1 MTPSST
7 APELKRNR
15 GILLLIAG
23 LFGLPILVAWLLT
36 SVWVE
41 MGGRGQLNH
50 GVFIKPALDLEKLP
64 LAPGSQ
70 VLRELAPADWA
81 MLYVGAGSCDDL
93 CVRTLRELATVRSVI
108 GNELTR
114 VSVFGLLASASTPPV
129 AQAPLPRLLTDP
141 ATVLAIDAALRAR
154 GGSVVLPRIV
164 FLDWRGQLMMSFAPD
179 SPPADIKQDLQRLLK
194 ASAIR

>member
-1 MTPSST
+1 MTSPST
-7 APELKRNR
+7 TPGLKRNR

-36 SVWVE
+36 SGWIE

-114 VSVFGLLASASTPPV
+114 VSVFGLLASASTLPV
-129 AQAPLPRLLTDP
+129 AQPPLPRLLTDP

-154 GGSVVLPRIV
+154 GDSVVLPRIV

>member
-1 MTPSST
+1 MTSPST
-7 APELKRNR
+7 TPELKRNR

-36 SVWVE
+36 SGWVE
-41 MGGRGQLNH
+41 MGGRDQLNH
-50 GVFIKPALDLEKLP
+50 GDFIKPALDLEKLP

-114 VSVFGLLASASTPPV
+114 VSVFGLLASASAPPV
-129 AQAPLPRLLTDP
+129 AQAPLPRLLIDP

-154 GGSVVLPRIV
+154 GGSVALPRIV

-179 SPPADIKQDLQRLLK
+179 SPPADIKQDLKRLLK

>member
-36 SVWVE
+36 SGWVE

-93 CVRTLRELATVRSVI
+93 CFRTLRELATVRSVI

-114 VSVFGLLASASTPPV
+114 GSVFGLLASASTPPNLWV
-129 AQAPLPRLLTDP
+129 PAMLAQWNA
-141 ATVLAIDAALRAR
+141 
-154 GGSVVLPRIV
+154 
-164 FLDWRGQLMMSFAPD
+164 
-179 SPPADIKQDLQRLLK
+179 SPVRSTPGP
-194 ASAIR
+194 